1 MIKSLYYFYYLFI
14 LFIKIEHKILQF
26 FTRKIIEILE
36 EINNKMH
43 HTLCGIST
51 RNNNNN
57 NSLFGIDILLHV
69 IY

>member
-14 LFIKIEHKILQF
+14 LFIKIDHKILQF

-43 HTLCGIST
+43 HTLCGNLDSYLIIHL
-51 RNNNNN
+51 NCA
-57 NSLFGIDILLHV
+57 
-69 IY
+69 